1 MANREPK
8 EIQSQQVQN
17 AKMISIGQLAAGSAH
32 ELNTPIGFVGYD
44 FSTLKSYVTKIRNL
58 LQMYG
63 ELADE

>member
-1 MANREPK
+1 
-8 EIQSQQVQN
+8 
-17 AKMISIGQLAAGSAH
+17 MISIGQLAAGVAR

-44 FSTLKSYVTKIRNL
+44 FSTLESYVTKIRNL